1 MINQFA
7 NLNWLS
13 IFIALVAYSMLGALW
28 FTVLFGKFYK
38 LSLGKAEETLPNKPI
53 FIVGPTLCMFV
64 ITVTTSILICR
75 LNIGSIPEVIEFAC
89 IIGFGFLV
97 ANTVNIAI
105 NPNIPRP
112 ILYGTLSG
120 AYHLLGILMVCII
133 LVGMK

>member
-1 MINQFA
+1 MISQFI

-13 IFIALVAYSMLGALW
+13 VFIALIAYSMLGALW
-28 FTVLFGKFYK
+28 FTVLFSKFYK

-64 ITVTTSILICR
+64 ITVTTAILIYS
-75 LNIGSIPEVIEFAC
+75 LNIVSISEAVEFAF
-89 IIGFGFLV
+89 IIGVGFLV

-112 ILYGTLSG
+112 ILYGTISG
-120 AYHLLGILMVCII
+120 AYHLFGILMVCII
-133 LVGMK
+133 LVSMK

>member
-64 ITVTTSILICR
+64 ITVTTAILICR
-75 LNIGSIPEVIEFAC
+75 LNIGSIPEAIEFAC

>member
-1 MINQFA
+1 MISQFA

-13 IFIALVAYSMLGALW
+13 VFIAFVAYSMLGALW
-28 FTVLFGKFYK
+28 FTVLFSKFYK

-53 FIVGPTLCMFV
+53 FIVGPTLCIFV
-64 ITVTTSILICR
+64 ITVATAILIYS
-75 LNIGSIPEVIEFAC
+75 LNIVSIPEALEFAC

-105 NPNIPRP
+105 NPNIPQP
-112 ILYGTLSG
+112 ILYGTISG

-133 LVGMK
+133 LVSMK